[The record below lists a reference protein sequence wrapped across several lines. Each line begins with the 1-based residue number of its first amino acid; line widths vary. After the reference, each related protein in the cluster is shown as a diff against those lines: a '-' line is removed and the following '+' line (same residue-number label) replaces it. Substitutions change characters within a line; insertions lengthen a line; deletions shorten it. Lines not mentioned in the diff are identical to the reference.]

1 MSTICPL
8 PVAMQIVN
16 NYLPADLSATITDL
30 PARKLMIVSGLF
42 DAQTPNTP
50 DNSLMYLLPCIV
62 ALADDDTGYYV
73 IDGCKRLMRVKP
85 DSMVSC
91 AVLSAK
97 MTSAQAGLLR
107 IALNKDRT
115 LHIRERICFLRW
127 LKSTVTGADADA
139 VADALGF
146 TVQMRHEL
154 LPLLS
159 CSDEI
164 IDAVVSGKIH
174 SKLVPE
180 FCLLSSADQSAFL
193 AFFSGLLLS
202 QQTQREMLEWLPEL
216 AYAQECTVAELLAG
230 EPVQAIVN
238 NAGLNGPQKIETLRN
253 YMYMQ
258 KYPLFSEAL
267 KTWKKTAAATV
278 KTVLKN
284 EPSSQIVFVPSPA
297 FEKNRLEIRIS
308 VAHAKAAR
316 EIFGKLADVPDSTW
330 SELIY
335 PVVE

>member
-1 MSTICPL
+1 
-8 PVAMQIVN
+8 MQTVN

-30 PARKLMIVSGLF
+30 PTWMLMIVSGLF
-42 DAQTPNTP
+42 DAQTPSTP
-50 DNSLMYLLPCIV
+50 DNDLMHQLPLIV
-62 ALADDDTGYYV
+62 APANDSTGYYV
-73 IDGCKRLMRVKP
+73 IDGCKRFASVTP
-85 DSMVSC
+85 DTIVSC
-91 AVLSAK
+91 AVFSAK
-97 MTSAQAGLLR
+97 MTNIQAGLLR

-127 LKSTVTGADADA
+127 LKTNITGTSADA

-146 TVQMRHEL
+146 TVQVRHEL
-154 LPLLS
+154 QPLLS

-216 AYAQECTVAELLAG
+216 AYAQERTVAELLVG

-253 YMYMQ
+253 YLYAQ

-267 KTWKKTAAATV
+267 KTWKKTAAAPV

-316 EIFGKLADVPDSTW
+316 EIFGKLADIPDGTW

-335 PVVE
+335 PVIE